1 MSKAALTVA
10 KCQYKKAFGRSYGC
24 TRHGSL
30 GSMAV
35 SKFVFMVEFY
45 FVEWLTLLS
54 AFSRK

>member
-45 FVEWLTLLS
+45 FVE
-54 AFSRK
+54 